1 MRNHT
6 VLYLLFRI
14 SSGLA
19 SLASLALLTRLLTPE
34 QYGGY
39 ALGVSFMSACAAIF
53 FQWVNI
59 ALGRNYPSAAYSKV
73 EVIKTAHVCLAA
85 AATVLIAISC
95 LGLTLG
101 LTPKGY
107 GWAFTSLLVIGA
119 ITQGLYALHAQILNS
134 AGMPIRFGV
143 LALFKTNLAAA
154 FTIGAAYLSG
164 NLNIILLG
172 VVIGTMASLLIVGDW
187 RVLFA
192 PQVMADIKQKS
203 MQFAKF
209 GIPISL
215 NFVAVALVDTAD
227 RFILAYFHGTPAVGA
242 YAAAFEFTQLTL
254 GATLSVLYTAAYPKI
269 VTFWEGNEK
278 RQARQAIARLQSLVI
293 LTAGC
298 ACVSFISLR
307 HEIAHSLF
315 PQWANNDAAVN
326 ALPLICIAVAL
337 NGMRAFLVDIPLHL
351 HKASAKHLFSLA
363 SMAMANLGLN
373 LLLIP
378 SAGLV
383 GAALATTIGFGIS
396 LILSARV
403 GVKTGL
409 LINIYKDIIKCAL
422 CVVTTLG
429 LNYLMNQTIGRY
441 ILPLEWQQSVMA
453 VIGNIFTFIL
463 VALLS
468 NTANI
473 RDIAGMTFR
482 KKNIF
487 SSHNAYTRKV

>member
-6 VLYLLFRI
+6 ALYFLFRVG
-14 SSGLA
+14 SGLA

-59 ALGRNYPSAAYSKV
+59 ALGRNYPNAAYSKI

-85 AATVLIAISC
+85 AASILLSASC

-101 LTPKGY
+101 LSPKGY
-107 GWAFTSLLVIGA
+107 SWTFAMLLVIGA
-119 ITQGLYALHAQILNS
+119 MAQGLYALHAQILNS
-134 AGMPIRFGV
+134 ASLPIRFGV
-143 LALFKTNLAAA
+143 LALLKTSLAAA
-154 FTIGAAYLSG
+154 LAIAAAYLGG
-164 NLNIILLG
+164 NLNVILFG
-172 VVIGTMASLLIVGDW
+172 VVMGTMASLLIAGHW
-187 RVLFA
+187 HVLLA
-192 PQVMADIKQKS
+192 HQPLTDIKQKS
-203 MQFAKF
+203 LQFARF
-209 GIPISL
+209 GIPLSL

-227 RFILAYFHGTPAVGA
+227 RFILAYHHGTPAVGA

-269 VTFWEGNEK
+269 VALWESNEK
-278 RQARQAIARLQSLVI
+278 RQATHAIARLQCLVI

-298 ACVSFISLR
+298 ACTAFISLR

-326 ALPLICIAVAL
+326 TLPLICIAVAL
-337 NGMRAFLVDIPLHL
+337 NGIRAFLVDIPLHL

-363 SMAMANLGLN
+363 CMAMANLGLN

-378 SAGLV
+378 SYGPV
-383 GAALATTIGFGIS
+383 GAALATAIGFAIS

-403 GVKTGL
+403 GIQTGL
-409 LINIYKDIIKCAL
+409 LKNVYKDIIQCAL
-422 CVVTTLG
+422 CVFIALM
-429 LNYLMNQTIGRY
+429 LNYLIGQAIDRDRS
-441 ILPLEWQQSVMA
+441 PLEWHQSTLE
-453 VIGNIFTFIL
+453 VIGNIFTFSL
-463 VALLS
+463 AAFLL

-473 RDIAGMTFR
+473 RSVLGVISWKSLFS
-482 KKNIF
+482 KNQSF
-487 SSHNAYTRKV
+487 TQ